1 MHKKKIKK
9 KLAPSQQPNKLQIT
23 TKHQKKIMFHFP
35 NFLTNQIDYTSTKI
49 SKILST
55 THFGISDPSI
65 KKIPFGEE
73 EDDDDEL
80 LWQWCEQNHDKSTT
94 NLERENLSAL
104 AYVMPIRAC
113 VFVWERKLERRRWW
127 LVAAMDSDC
136 TQRERERE
144 RES

>member
-1 MHKKKIKK
+1 
-9 KLAPSQQPNKLQIT
+9 
-23 TKHQKKIMFHFP
+23 MFHFP

-73 EDDDDEL
+73 EEEDDEL

-104 AYVMPIRAC
+104 AYAMPIRAC
-113 VFVWERKLERRRWW
+113 VFV
-127 LVAAMDSDC
+127 
-136 TQRERERE
+136 
-144 RES
+144 